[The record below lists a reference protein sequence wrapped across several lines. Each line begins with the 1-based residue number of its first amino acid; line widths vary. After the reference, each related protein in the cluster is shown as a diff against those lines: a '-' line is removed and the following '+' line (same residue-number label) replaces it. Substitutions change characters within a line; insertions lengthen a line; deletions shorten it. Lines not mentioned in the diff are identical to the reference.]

1 MTPHRAQELLEK
13 SAGRRVLLI
22 GDLMM
27 DEWVFGSVKRI
38 SPEAPIP
45 VVNMPL
51 TPEARA
57 DKPGG
62 AGNAAAILLTL
73 GASVAVVGVIG
84 EDDFGQRLRS
94 DLVARGAD
102 VSGVVTDSSRP
113 TTHKL
118 RILAGRQQLLRID
131 TESDLP
137 LGSAISNR
145 LLDATRRLLADA
157 EVVLVSDYAKGVASH
172 ESLPADVIEQ
182 ARAARLPFC
191 ADPKPVNMDLYHRA
205 SLVSP
210 NEIEA
215 LEAARSRDSGIGSR
229 KSRVES
235 TLEPRI
241 PGPRSLGE
249 GGSNLS
255 LPSHVV
261 AAGRVLMQRL
271 AAEAVFI
278 TRGAN
283 GIAVFAGGEVTCVPA
298 IASAGDVGDATGC
311 GDAVSAASAL
321 ALAAGASYLEAAELA
336 NAAGGVASRFVG
348 VHNPTAAEIV
358 AQVGNLRY

>member
-1 MTPHRAQELLEK
+1 MTPQRAQELLTR

-51 TPEARA
+51 TPDARA

-84 EDDFGQRLRS
+84 EDDFGRRLRD
-94 DLVARGAD
+94 DLAARGAD

-137 LGSAISNR
+137 FDTAVSR
-145 LLDATRRLLADA
+145 HLLDSIRRLVTDA
-157 EVVLVSDYAKGVASH
+157 EVVLVSDYAKGVVSR

-182 ARAARLPFC
+182 TRAARIPFC
-191 ADPKPVNMDLYHRA
+191 ADPKPANIDVFHHA

-210 NEIEA
+210 NEAEA
-215 LEAARSRDSGIGSR
+215 LEAGRRGVEEEKRRGGEEEARAFSGPQSPI
-229 KSRVES
+229 
-235 TLEPRI
+235 
-241 PGPRSLGE
+241 
-249 GGSNLS
+249 S
-255 LPSHVV
+255 LPSSIA
-261 AAGRVLMQRL
+261 AAGRSLKHRL
-271 AAEAVFI
+271 DCDAVFI

-283 GIAVFAGGEVTCVPA
+283 GIAAFAGEDVTCVPA
-298 IASAGDVGDATGC
+298 IASAGDVGDGTGC
-311 GDAVSAASAL
+311 GDAVSAVSAL

-336 NAAGGVASRFVG
+336 NAAGGVVSRFVG
-348 VHNPTAAEIV
+348 VHNPTAAEIM
-358 AQVGNLRY
+358 AGLGSNECRPKK

>member
-1 MTPHRAQELLEK
+1 MTPQRAKELLEK

-94 DLVARGAD
+94 DLAARRAD

-137 LGSAISNR
+137 VSAAISAR
-145 LLDATRRLLADA
+145 LLDAIRRLLADA
-157 EVVLVSDYAKGVASH
+157 EVVLVSDYAKGVVSH

-215 LEAARSRDSGIGSR
+215 LEAARSPESKALSNLESR
-229 KSRVES
+229 
-235 TLEPRI
+235 I
-241 PGPRSLGE
+241 
-249 GGSNLS
+249 SNLS
-255 LPSHVV
+255 PPAHIA
-261 AAGRVLMQRL
+261 AAGLALMQRL
-271 AAEAVFI
+271 AADAVFI

-283 GIAVFAGGEVTCVPA
+283 GIAVFAEGEVTCVPA

-336 NAAGGVASRFVG
+336 NAAGGVVSRFVG
-348 VHNPTAAEIV
+348 VHNPTPAEIV

>member
-1 MTPHRAQELLEK
+1 MTPQRAQELLEK

-94 DLVARGAD
+94 DLAARRAD

-137 LGSAISNR
+137 VSAAISAR
-145 LLDATRRLLADA
+145 LLDAIRRLLADA
-157 EVVLVSDYAKGVASH
+157 EVVLVSDYAKGVVSH

-215 LEAARSRDSGIGSR
+215 LEAARSP
-229 KSRVES
+229 ES
-235 TLEPRI
+235 KALSNLESRI

-255 LPSHVV
+255 PPAHIA
-261 AAGRVLMQRL
+261 AAGLALMQRL
-271 AAEAVFI
+271 AADAVFI

-283 GIAVFAGGEVTCVPA
+283 GIAVFAEGEVTCVPA

-336 NAAGGVASRFVG
+336 NAAGGVVSRFVG
-348 VHNPTAAEIV
+348 VHNPTPAEIV